1 MTEKTVPDIVIS
13 RLPKYLQTLEHLSK
27 QNIHFTSSQALGVI
41 LGISAAQIRKDLS
54 QFGEFGKQGTGYPVE
69 ALITQLRTILHINQS
84 WDLALVGIGDL
95 GTALARYQGFEN
107 HGFNIVLAFD
117 NDPEKVNKTIGN
129 VTIQSTDDMI
139 DSIKNQSVKIAML
152 TVPASQAQ
160 SVAEELVEAGIQ
172 AIISYAPIS
181 LTLPPTVHVDYVDPI
196 LKIQHMTYYLD

>member
-1 MTEKTVPDIVIS
+1 MIEKTVPDIVVS

-27 QNIHFTSSQALGVI
+27 QNVRYASSQSLGEM

-69 ALITQLRTILHINQS
+69 ALITQLRKILNINQN
-84 WDLALVGIGDL
+84 WDLVLVGIGDL

-117 NDPEKVNKTIGN
+117 NDPAKVNKTIGN
-129 VTIQSTDDMI
+129 IKVQSTEHMI
-139 DSIKNQSVKIAML
+139 DEIKLRSVKIAML
-152 TVPASQAQ
+152 TVPAAQAQ
-160 SVAEELVEAGIQ
+160 AVAEKLILAGIQ

-181 LTLPPTVHVDYVDPI
+181 LSLPATVHVDYVDPI
-196 LKIQHMTYYLD
+196 LKLQHMTYYLE